1 MTMEDWGDGQRRTF
15 GMQIGND
22 AADGERFLL
31 LFNAAPDLVE
41 FRLPQDF
48 PNGAW
53 VQVFD
58 TSLPEGLVRQSPV
71 IVARGASFP
80 LEGRTL
86 VMFQHANGAKER

>member
-1 MTMEDWGDGQRRTF
+1 
-15 GMQIGND
+15 
-22 AADGERFLL
+22 
-31 LFNAAPDLVE
+31 
-41 FRLPQDF
+41 
-48 PNGAW
+48 